1 MANYAAGYVAPPDTS
16 NWPKNPKYPF
26 PTGDNYQGEDP
37 SGYWIYGP
45 DNLYHPNAQTNADYN
60 QSSGIT
66 PKPPKQP
73 GLGDTLL
80 PIAGAAG
87 ALAAGQ
93 YLGQTVLPGAGH
105 AVTGLFGG
113 GAAATTP
120 TVAGFGTATGAGAA
134 TGTAGADLASAA
146 PFSFGGPGAAPAA
159 AVGSAPATPTLVGAG
174 STGAA
179 PFSLGGGSTLG
190 STASGFYGAGG
201 STVAGQGLL
210 GATGASPLLA
220 GAGIGAGA
228 AVGLEQGT
236 GLLNAAQGQH
246 LDFAQQAALALPTF
260 GLSFAANPIIDALGI
275 GHSKNYYDA
284 KERQRDL
291 EHIAEQLRGEGAK
304 SLSFQKDDGTTY
316 DVSSHAF
323 RHDPTTFNY
332 DQEAPT
338 MAEDIG
344 AGNAAAYFL
353 GFKPGSK
360 QYTDWSGLIAN
371 ARRNGVSAGGAFSG
385 LGLPADHDHLYG
397 QVILDE
403 QAGKI
408 DKAHADILKNGLDQT
423 FHVGAYAGGA
433 KPQGAA
439 PFSLPQQP
447 AQQAV
452 AQPVPQA
459 QPQQTVK
466 PAPVPVQA
474 APRPVPQPVKPNVA
488 PPVRGR

>member
-1 MANYAAGYVAPPDTS
+1 MATYQQAYVAPPDTS

-26 PTGDNYQGEDP
+26 PTGSNYQGEDP

-60 QSSGIT
+60 QASGIT

-93 YLGQTVLPGAGH
+93 YLGQTVLPGAGQ
-105 AVTGLFGG
+105 AISGFFGG
-113 GAAATTP
+113 GAAATP
-120 TVAGFGTATGAGAA
+120 TVAGATTGAGAA
-134 TGTAGADLASAA
+134 TGAAGTDLATAA

-159 AVGSAPATPTLVGAG
+159 AAGSAPATPTLVGAG
-174 STGAA
+174 SSGAA

-190 STASGFYGAGG
+190 STASGLWGSGG

-284 KERQRDL
+284 KQRQRDL
-291 EHIAEQLRGEGAK
+291 EHIAEQLKGDGAK

-316 DVSSHAF
+316 DVSSHDF
-323 RHDPTTFNY
+323 RHDPHTFNY
-332 DQEAPT
+332 DQNAPT

-353 GFKPGSK
+353 GYKPGSK
-360 QYTDWSGLIAN
+360 PFTDWAGLIAN
-371 ARRNGVSAGGAFSG
+371 ARKNGVSASGAFSG
-385 LGLPADHDHLYG
+385 LGLPGDHDHLYG

-403 QAGKI
+403 QSGKI
-408 DKAHADILKNGLDQT
+408 DKHQADILKNGLDQT
-423 FHVGAYAGGA
+423 FHTGFFANGA
-433 KPQGAA
+433 KPQSSA

-452 AQPVPQA
+452 AQPVPQP
-459 QPQQTVK
+459 QPVQTVK
-466 PAPVPVQA
+466 PAPAPVPVQA
-474 APRPVPQPVKPNVA
+474 APRPAPQPVKPNIA

>member
-1 MANYAAGYVAPPDTS
+1 MTNYAPGYVAPPDTS

-26 PTGDNYQGEDP
+26 PTGSNYQGEDP

-45 DNLYHPNAQTNADYN
+45 DNQYHPNAQTNADYN
-60 QSSGIT
+60 QSTGIT

-105 AVTGLFGG
+105 GLMGLFGG

-120 TVAGFGTATGAGAA
+120 TVAGGAGAA
-134 TGTAGADLASAA
+134 TAGATGAAGTDLATAA
-146 PFSFGGPGAAPAA
+146 PFSFGGPGGAAAGATAGAAPAA
-159 AVGSAPATPTLVGAG
+159 PSVVGASSG
-174 STGAA
+174 A
-179 PFSLGGGSTLG
+179 PFSLGGAAGGSTLG
-190 STASGFYGAGG
+190 STAGGLWGSGG

-210 GATGASPLLA
+210 GATGASPFLA

-284 KERQRDL
+284 KQRQRDL
-291 EHIAEQLRGEGAK
+291 EHIAEQLHGEGAK
-304 SLSFQKDDGTTY
+304 ALSFQRDDGTTY
-316 DVSSHAF
+316 DVSSHDF
-323 RHDPTTFNY
+323 RHRPELFNY
-332 DQEAPT
+332 DQQSPT

-353 GFKPGSK
+353 GYKPGSK
-360 QYTDWSGLIAN
+360 PFTDWAGLIAN
-371 ARRNGVSAGGAFSG
+371 ARKNGVSAGGAFAG
-385 LGLPADHDHLYG
+385 LGLPGDHDHLYG

-423 FHVGAYAGGA
+423 FHVGAYAGGKQPA
-433 KPQGAA
+433 AQGSA

-447 AQQAV
+447 VQQAV

-459 QPQQTVK
+459 QPVQTVK
-466 PAPVPVQA
+466 PAPVQA
-474 APRPVPQPVKPNVA
+474 APRPAPAPIT